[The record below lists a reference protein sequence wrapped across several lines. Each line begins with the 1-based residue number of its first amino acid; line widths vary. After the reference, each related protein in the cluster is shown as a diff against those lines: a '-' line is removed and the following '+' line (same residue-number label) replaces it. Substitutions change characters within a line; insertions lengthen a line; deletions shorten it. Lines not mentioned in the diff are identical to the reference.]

1 MNNKLAL
8 LFSIAFLAS
17 CSSATNTQT
26 TAQNQQATKAEVAKS
41 NSAKANTTANKA
53 ESAATKDSD
62 LICRTERPLGTRFGK
77 KVCRTRSQ
85 ILEERKQ
92 AKDMMPRHRDCS
104 GPSEV
109 CI

>member
-1 MNNKLAL
+1 MYKKSVVVLSVLLLA
-8 LFSIAFLAS
+8 A
-17 CSSATNTQT
+17 CSNSVDTQT
-26 TAQNQQATKAEVAKS
+26 AAKKQEVVKNQPDEATKTKVEGTA
-41 NSAKANTTANKA
+41 TTKV
-53 ESAATKDSD
+53 TKDSD

-85 ILEERKQ
+85 VEEERKQ
-92 AKDMMPRHRDCS
+92 AKDLMPRHRECT